1 MDNQLADTTKMSR
14 QEWNDCMTKVQAGDS
29 AAFAVIFTH
38 FTPRL
43 KQFAMKH
50 VGSEHVAMELVQDAL
65 AAVWQKAHLFDGTKS
80 ALSTW
85 IYTIARNLCF
95 DLLRKQK
102 GRELHLHSEDIWPDD
117 YCPPDL
123 VDHYSPEQSM
133 LKEQIVRY
141 LDLLPLKQKQVVKA
155 IYLDEMPHQDVA
167 DKFDIPLGTVKSRLR
182 LAVEKLKDTINSEQL

>member
-1 MDNQLADTTKMSR
+1 
-14 QEWNDCMTKVQAGDS
+14 
-29 AAFAVIFTH
+29 
-38 FTPRL
+38 
-43 KQFAMKH
+43 
-50 VGSEHVAMELVQDAL
+50 MELVQDTL

-167 DKFDIPLGTVKSRLR
+167 EKFDIPLGTVKSRLR